1 MSDVNVTIQAGFS
14 DESARRHVAA
24 FNTIIEMCARFIQD
38 PELMIKAYDDYFTP
52 VIEQA
57 IVDGNMTRE
66 EAYNMAKDALAEL
79 LVINQR
85 LAFMVGTEV
94 SEAIGRG
101 PLDTGNM
108 AYQIYRRQDDDSLT
122 TEEVMDEL
130 NRIMRQPGKG
140 NN

>member
-14 DESARRHVAA
+14 DESAARHLAA
-24 FNTIIEMCARFIQD
+24 FNTIIEMCARFIQE

-57 IVDGNMTRE
+57 VVDGDMTRE

-101 PLDTGNM
+101 PLDTSNM
-108 AYQIYRRQDDDSLT
+108 AYQIYRVQDNDSFT

>member
-1 MSDVNVTIQAGFS
+1 MSDVSVTIQAGFS
-14 DESARRHVAA
+14 DESARRHLSA
-24 FNTIIEMCARFIQD
+24 FNTIIEMCARFIQE

-79 LVINQR
+79 LIINQR

-101 PLDTGNM
+101 PLDTNNM
-108 AYQIYRRQDDDSLT
+108 TYPIYRRQDNDSLT